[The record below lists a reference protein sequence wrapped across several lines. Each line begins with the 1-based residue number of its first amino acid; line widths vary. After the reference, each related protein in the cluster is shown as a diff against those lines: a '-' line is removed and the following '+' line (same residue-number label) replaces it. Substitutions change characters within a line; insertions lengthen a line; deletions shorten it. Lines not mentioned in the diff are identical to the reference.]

1 MARKLDKIELT
12 NKIKYSVLEIDK
24 LMCAICGTVILYE
37 YATRHHTLRNIVLLK
52 TLNTK
57 YKLLNTIVRI
67 YKSL

>member
-24 LMCAICGTVILYE
+24 LMCAIWGTVILYE
-37 YATRHHTLRNIVLLK
+37 YTTRHHTLRNIVLLK
-52 TLNTK
+52 TLK
-57 YKLLNTIVRI
+57 ILLNTILRI